1 MQVIVVYWVQYYD
14 KELGWKHG
22 DQITITPEEFFKLSE
37 SYDVA
42 ISTPKLA
49 KIPRLLIDQKGK
61 CFRVR

>member
-1 MQVIVVYWVQYYD
+1 MKVIVVYWVQHYD

-22 DQITITPEEFFKLSE
+22 QEITITPEEFFKLSE

-42 ISTPKLA
+42 FHTAHNGNKC
-49 KIPRLLIDQKGK
+49 LLIDEKGR